1 MIFIHV
7 FGETI
12 NFLSKFLKVVCFK
25 KSSKIKTNVSDS
37 ENLWLIEFYFYGN
50 VKFSSFNMWIES

>member
-50 VKFSSFNMWIES
+50 VKFSSFNM